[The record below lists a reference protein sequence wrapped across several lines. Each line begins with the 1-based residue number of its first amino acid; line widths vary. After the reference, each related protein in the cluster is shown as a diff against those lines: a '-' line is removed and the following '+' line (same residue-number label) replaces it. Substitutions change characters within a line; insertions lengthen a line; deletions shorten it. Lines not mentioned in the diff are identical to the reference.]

1 MAQAPQQQ
9 PPATTRWIDP
19 ATGRPDLSFYQ
30 YMSTVDALLRLLAS
44 GTIGPLVNAAN
55 DAAAAAAGVK
65 VNGLYR
71 TGNVVQIRLV

>member
-9 PPATTRWIDP
+9 PPATSRWVIP
-19 ATGRPDLSFYQ
+19 NGTPDLAFYQ
-30 YMSTVDALLRLLAS
+30 YMSTVDALLRLLAA

-71 TGNVVQIRLV
+71 TGNAVQIRLV